1 MRKSTP
7 VRSFQVSAA
16 EYPFVDHWLPL
27 RNGYIHYVDE
37 GQGPTVL
44 LLHGNPTWSYLYR
57 HVIRELR
64 PTCRVVALDYPGFGF
79 SSAPS
84 GYRYTPQEH
93 AEMLKDFINTLAL
106 KDLILVVQDWGGPI
120 GMSYAV
126 EHRDNLRG
134 LVVMNSWAWEASV
147 PQKLFS
153 LVMGGWP
160 LGYWLQ
166 TRRNFFATSI
176 VPHGIFHKEKITP
189 SLRKAYVD
197 PFPTPK
203 SRIPTWV
210 FPRQIRM
217 ARDWLRD
224 LEARL
229 HVLADL
235 PVQILWGRRDE
246 PGFRS
251 VEMMRWQKHLQ
262 SHETEV
268 LDDASHFIQEDR
280 PDRVIASIIRLLE
293 RTRNRG
299 DQAQKRSP

>member
-1 MRKSTP
+1 MKHPTP
-7 VRSFQVSAA
+7 SRAFQVSAA
-16 EYPFVDHWLPL
+16 EYSFEDHWLPV
-27 RNGYIHYVDE
+27 RDGYIHYVDE
-37 GQGPTVL
+37 GQGPIVL

-64 PTCRVVALDYPGFGF
+64 SSCRVVALDYPGFGY
-79 SSAPS
+79 SKAPS

-93 AEMLKDFINTLAL
+93 AEVLRGFIGSLAL
-106 KDLILVVQDWGGPI
+106 KELILVVQDWGGPI

-176 VPHGIFHKEKITP
+176 VPRGIYHKDKISP
-189 SLRKAYVD
+189 SLRRAYID
-197 PFPTPK
+197 PFPTIA

-217 ARDWLRD
+217 ARHWLRD
-224 LEARL
+224 LESRL
-229 HVLADL
+229 ILLADL
-235 PVQILWGRRDE
+235 PTQILWGSQDE
-246 PGFRS
+246 PGFRQ
-251 VEMMRWQKHLQ
+251 VELMRWQKHLR

-268 LDDASHFIQEDR
+268 LNDASHFIQEDR
-280 PDRVIASIIRLLE
+280 PDRVIASIHRLLE
-293 RTRNRG
+293 RTHDHG
-299 DQAQKRSP
+299 DQA

>member
-1 MRKSTP
+1 MDKLTP
-7 VRSFQVSAA
+7 SRSFQVSTA
-16 EYPFVDHWLPL
+16 EYPFEDRWLSM
-27 RNGYIHYVDE
+27 RDGYIHYVDE

-57 HVIRELR
+57 HVICELR
-64 PTCRVVALDYPGFGF
+64 STCRAIALDYPGFGY
-79 SSAPS
+79 SKAPS
-84 GYRYTPQEH
+84 GYRFTPQEH
-93 AEMLKDFINTLAL
+93 AEMLRDFIGILAL

-120 GMSYAV
+120 GLSYAV

-176 VPHGIFHKEKITP
+176 VPHGIYHKEKVVP
-189 SLRKAYVD
+189 SLRKAYID
-197 PFPTPK
+197 PFPTIE
-203 SRIPTWV
+203 SRVPTWV
-210 FPRQIRM
+210 FPRQIRR
-217 ARDWLRD
+217 ARRWLRE

-229 HVLADL
+229 SRLADL
-235 PVQILWGRRDE
+235 PAQILWGSQDE
-246 PGFRS
+246 PGFRKI
-251 VEMMRWQKHLQ
+251 EMMRWQQHLR

-280 PDRVIASIIRLLE
+280 PDRITASIFRVLE
-293 RTRNRG
+293 RTQNHRG
-299 DQAQKRSP
+299 ITDPKEV